1 MRLICRQTD
10 MAVRAQW
17 YREQAADCARR
28 VQRSRDPSAKAAYEE
43 MVRAWLQLADSA
55 EQLDKPKQVL
65 PIRPKVSKD

>member
-1 MRLICRQTD
+1 

-55 EQLDKPKQVL
+55 E
-65 PIRPKVSKD
+65 

>member
-1 MRLICRQTD
+1 